1 MQRTHRLLLSVLAGG
16 SLLAGGLAF
25 ASSDGED
32 RDDPL
37 PTDALSLRAIA
48 AQLEEEDY
56 QVLAI
61 EPDDRRYEVEV
72 LDADGQLWEMELDP
86 RTGKVLDREREDRE
100 DWRERSGSYD
110 QKGDRGDRSGR
121 GEGDRRGDRDDRGE
135 RRGERSERGEGRPGS
150 QGPRSAGM
158 PASEILAEM
167 EALGYEV
174 VAIERER
181 GVYDLEMRDANG
193 FEVEAYLDVYTGEVL
208 R

>member
-72 LDADGQLWEMELDP
+72 LDADGQFWEMELNP
-86 RTGKVLDREREDRE
+86 RTGEVLDREREDRE
-100 DWRERSGSYD
+100 DWRERTRSYD
-110 QKGDRGDRSGR
+110 RKGDHDDH
-121 GEGDRRGDRDDRGE
+121 GERERRGDRDDRGE
-135 RRGERSERGEGRPGS
+135 RRGDRSERGEGRPGS
-150 QGPRSAGM
+150 PGAGRTAI

-167 EALGYEV
+167 EAQGYEI

-193 FEVEAYLDVYTGEVL
+193 FEVEAYLDVDTGEVL